1 MDDLIGRAIA
11 SFMGVFSPVAA
22 LSYLRRR
29 AALLSYAAARRDGP
43 NKNWLPRDLDID
55 RMNRRDRELVQARAR
70 DIGMNTAIAGALDRI
85 VANVVF
91 TGIRPQVNLPHP
103 DGGRDCETCGSVES
117 LWNRWA
123 AKIGMWEMQQL
134 VLRHLWLDGGCIVHR
149 YIDRELAQEGLP
161 PVNLE
166 LIDLSRLNTQ
176 LFGTLPGGN
185 TVEDGIEY
193 HGYKPVALHV
203 LKRPLPG
210 TFATSLDEDVR
221 LPLKDCRLVMA
232 RRRIGQSVPMSWLAA
247 VIMTVHNLD
256 AYLSVEE
263 IAARV
268 AAAFC
273 VIVELPD
280 QSEVNPLNGI
290 PPAASM
296 SGGTGT
302 DGSRI
307 PKFIDAGRIDTIP
320 AGAKLN
326 TVNPGRPGTTFEPY
340 LRASNRRISSGLGL
354 SYEAYSNDYTGASYS
369 SARSAALE
377 ERRSY
382 RMQQRVLVENFLAP
396 VWDWFCDGLALIGT
410 ALPHGTEAIPVRWQL
425 PGWSWV
431 DPAKDASASEKNL
444 QLNLVSRTELCAEQG
459 RDFGEVLARLSEEKR
474 MIEEAGLS
482 PEIVD
487 EAVTKTDKTKGND
500 DEDEEDQTGRDR
512 E

>member
-1 MDDLIGRAIA
+1 MADLLGRSIA
-11 SFMGVFSPVAA
+11 SLMGIFSPRAA
-22 LSYLRRR
+22 LSYLQRR

-43 NKNWLPRDLDID
+43 NKNWLPCDLDID
-55 RMNRRDRELVQARAR
+55 RMNRKDRELVQARAR
-70 DIGMNTAIAGALDRI
+70 DIGMNTAVAGALDRI
-85 VANVVF
+85 VANVVY
-91 TGIRPQVNLPHP
+91 TGIRPQVDIPHP
-103 DGGRDCETCGSVES
+103 NGGRDCEACSGIET
-117 LWNRWA
+117 LWARWA
-123 AKIGMWEMQQL
+123 RQVEMWEMQQL

-149 YIDRELAQEGLP
+149 YIDRDLARRGLP
-161 PVNLE
+161 PINLE

-193 HGYKPVALHV
+193 RGYKPVALHV

-221 LPLKDCRLVMA
+221 LPLEDCRLVMT

-280 QSEVNPLNGI
+280 QGDANPLNGI
-290 PPAASM
+290 PTASM

-340 LRASNRRISSGLGL
+340 LRASNRRISSGLGI

-369 SARSAALE
+369 SARSASLE
-377 ERRSY
+377 ERRAY
-382 RMQQRVLVENFLAP
+382 RMQQRVLVEKFLSP
-396 VWDWFCDGLALIGT
+396 VWDWFCDGLALSGALSHAQDGT
-410 ALPHGTEAIPVRWQL
+410 IPVNWQL

-431 DPAKDASASEKNL
+431 DPAKDAAASEKNL
-444 QLNLVSRTELCAEQG
+444 ELKLVSRTELCAEQG
-459 RDFGEVLARLSEEKR
+459 RDFSEVLARLSEEKR
-474 MIEEAGLS
+474 MIEDAGLS

-487 EAVTKTDKTKGND
+487 EAVTVTDKTQGKD
-500 DEDEEDQTGRDR
+500 DEDEEDQPR
-512 E
+512 EDKE